1 MTKEELLALI
11 NSEED
16 SAIGFHGGEL
26 SEQRTK
32 ALEYYLQQPFGNE
45 EIGRSQAVSSDVSD
59 VVNWLMPSLI
69 DVFLSSDNAVSF
81 EAVGAEDE
89 NAAKQETAYV
99 NHVFFK
105 QNDGFMIFY
114 SWFWDALVQKNGIVR
129 CDWDESETVTRETYK
144 GLTDLELAS
153 LDADD
158 KLEAVEHDEH
168 EGTVVSV
175 GEDGIPKLG
184 PGIVHDVVYQ
194 RTEKDGKLIIQNVP
208 PEEFLIS
215 KDANSTDLSKARFVA
230 HRTQKTRSELIEMG
244 FSRKIV
250 ENLSSDESSSFDQ
263 EKIARNSTNDEDY
276 TDDTSEDSQKKIWI
290 LDAYMKVDFNDD
302 GVSELRQVIKA
313 GNEILTN
320 GEVDRTPFHSITPRP
335 IPHKFYGLSEADEV
349 MDVMFI
355 KSMVLRGMLDNL
367 YLSIN
372 PEKLVN
378 IDMVDTDGI
387 DDLLSSRVGGL
398 KRVSSG
404 MNPPTHAVSALTTPF
419 AGQEA
424 LGVMEY
430 FDGVVKDR
438 TGVGAEIQGL
448 DPDTLATANTGV
460 VNRAFEAARMQI
472 KLVAKV
478 FAETGVRSLFLHIHE
493 LLQKN
498 QDKEVPFKLRNEW
511 VDINPSEWRE
521 RTNMSV
527 NVGLGTGNKDQELV
541 HLSAIWD
548 KQTALATHGKNGILV
563 DDSKLYN
570 TLTKM
575 IESAGLKE
583 VALFFV
589 DPASEGAEKARQ
601 AQAEAA
607 KSDPQQ
613 QFIQAQLKIEQ
624 DKALIA
630 AEKVKLDEKKANAL
644 AEISAEEHLSK
655 DRDRDNKHLEKM
667 TELELEHDT
676 DVPGSA
682 V

>member
-144 GLTDLELAS
+144 GLTDLELAA

-158 KLEAVEHDEH
+158 KLKAVEHDERP
-168 EGTVVSV
+168 GTVVSV

-184 PGIVHDVVYQ
+184 PGTVHDVVYK
-194 RTEKDGKLIIQNVP
+194 RTEKDGKLVLQNVP
-208 PEEFLIS
+208 PEEFLIA
-215 KDANSTDLSKARFVA
+215 KNANSTKISDARFRA
-230 HRTQKTRSELIEMG
+230 HRTQKTQSELIEMG
-244 FSRKIV
+244 IPKKIV
-250 ENLSSDESSSFDQ
+250 ENLSSDESTSFDQ
-263 EKIARNSTNDEDY
+263 EKLARDTLDEEDFA
-276 TDDTSEDSQKKIWI
+276 DDSVEESQRLIWFT
-290 LDAYMKVDFNDD
+290 DAYVNVDFNDD
-302 GVSELRQVIKA
+302 GVSELRQVWKA
-313 GNEILTN
+313 GNEILRN
-320 GEVDRTPFHSITPRP
+320 EEVDRDPFHSITPRP

-404 MNPPTHAVSALTTPF
+404 LNPPHS
-419 AGQEA
+419 
-424 LGVMEY
+424 
-430 FDGVVKDR
+430 R
-438 TGVGAEIQGL
+438 GL
-448 DPDTLATANTGV
+448 SVDHSLRRP
-460 VNRAFEAARMQI
+460 
-472 KLVAKV
+472 
-478 FAETGVRSLFLHIHE
+478 RS
-493 LLQKN
+493 
-498 QDKEVPFKLRNEW
+498 
-511 VDINPSEWRE
+511 SWR
-521 RTNMSV
+521 
-527 NVGLGTGNKDQELV
+527 
-541 HLSAIWD
+541 
-548 KQTALATHGKNGILV
+548 HGI
-563 DDSKLYN
+563 
-570 TLTKM
+570 
-575 IESAGLKE
+575 
-583 VALFFV
+583 F
-589 DPASEGAEKARQ
+589 
-601 AQAEAA
+601 
-607 KSDPQQ
+607 
-613 QFIQAQLKIEQ
+613 
-624 DKALIA
+624 
-630 AEKVKLDEKKANAL
+630 
-644 AEISAEEHLSK
+644 
-655 DRDRDNKHLEKM
+655 
-667 TELELEHDT
+667 
-676 DVPGSA
+676 
-682 V
+682 